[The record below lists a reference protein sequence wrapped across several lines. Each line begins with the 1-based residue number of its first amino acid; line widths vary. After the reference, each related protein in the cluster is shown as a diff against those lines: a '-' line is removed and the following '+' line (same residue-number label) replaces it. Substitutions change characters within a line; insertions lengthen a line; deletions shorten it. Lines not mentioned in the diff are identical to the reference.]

1 MARAICGQE
10 LLGHLLVDTLGAIQ
24 LDRPLSDY
32 LDMTPAELVLEASRE
47 ASSALCIDG
56 GFQKYVVWSQVL
68 GFLKKNT
75 SLDMGTT
82 SQGRQQAA
90 MASFNLSELR
100 CRISNKRLR
109 YYRHRQSR
117 HRLCSILEQAALTLQ
132 RVLPAVESVY
142 ERVLDHA
149 TFGPG
154 STSGSSYSERALYYK
169 VSSHQTATVRSR
181 EVLLD
186 YVRRNPRWVS
196 SSACNIEYT
205 EHDVLAFVPKSAKT
219 DRTICKQ
226 PSLNLFLQKGVES
239 VLAACAKRVGITLAD
254 QTRNGALAY
263 LGSVGEPFATI
274 DLSSASDSI
283 SYELVRW
290 LLPPDWFALL
300 DGLRTT
306 KTKVPGGELITLAK
320 FSAMGNAF
328 TFPLESLIFWS
339 ILTAVRDLNND
350 DAPWRVY
357 GDDIICSQRV
367 ALQLIEA
374 LKFAGF
380 RTNVEKS
387 YFFGSF
393 RESCGF
399 DFLGGAKA
407 TPIYVR
413 ATPQSV
419 TEVYNLHNRLLN
431 HEWLRFPSTLRFLR
445 GCVLDA
451 HTGPWSQPRRELGYW
466 RVDFNPQLDAY
477 FIGDPPSEKEW
488 NVDCQRFEYATSI
501 LSRGYARF
509 KFASSSVALHL
520 VLLGVAVDCK
530 KAQEEIYYI
539 QDIANPKLRQKRVSF
554 AYWPTLRE
562 VFQDKMERHARGS
575 VTAGA
580 CFDVVASN
588 RSVVTRVNTL
598 LGLPQE
604 G

>member
-1 MARAICGQE
+1 MSKHKRAGRARLARPLCGKE

-24 LDRPLSDY
+24 LDRPLSDF
-32 LDMTPAELVLEASRE
+32 LDMAPADLATWAARE

-56 GFQKYVVWSQVL
+56 GFEKYVVWSQVL

-75 SLDMGTT
+75 SLDMGVD
-82 SQGRQQAA
+82 SKGREQAA
-90 MASFNLSELR
+90 MASFTLSELR

-109 YYRHRQSR
+109 YYRTHQSR
-117 HRLCSILEQAALTLQ
+117 HRMSQILEQAALTLQ
-132 RVLPAVESVY
+132 RVLPSVESVY
-142 ERVLDHA
+142 ERILDHA

-154 STSGSSYSERALYYK
+154 STAASSYSERALYYK

-196 SSACNIEYT
+196 TSACNIEYT

-219 DRTICKQ
+219 FRTICKQ

-239 VLAACAKRVGITLAD
+239 VLAACAKRVGITLED
-254 QTRNGALAY
+254 QTRNGFLAY

-290 LLPPDWFALL
+290 LLPPDWFSLL

-306 KTKVPGGELITLAK
+306 KTKLPGGCEVTLAK

-339 ILTAVRDLNND
+339 LLTAVRDLNND

-387 YFFGSF
+387 YFFGNF

-413 ATPQSV
+413 ATPQTV

-431 HEWLRFPSTLRFLR
+431 HEWLRFPSTLRYLR

-451 HTGPWSQPRRELGYW
+451 HNGPWSQPRRELGYW

-488 NVDCQRFEYATSI
+488 NPGLQRFEYTTSI
-501 LSRGYARF
+501 LSRGYAPF
-509 KFASSSVALHL
+509 EFTSSTTAMHL
-520 VLLGVAVDCK
+520 VLLGVAVSTEK
-530 KAQEEIYYI
+530 VEGEGIYYI
-539 QDIANPKLRQKRVSF
+539 QDITQPKLRQRDRK
-554 AYWPTLRE
+554 
-562 VFQDKMERHARGS
+562 
-575 VTAGA
+575 
-580 CFDVVASN
+580 
-588 RSVVTRVNTL
+588 SVV
-598 LGLPQE
+598 
-604 G
+604 